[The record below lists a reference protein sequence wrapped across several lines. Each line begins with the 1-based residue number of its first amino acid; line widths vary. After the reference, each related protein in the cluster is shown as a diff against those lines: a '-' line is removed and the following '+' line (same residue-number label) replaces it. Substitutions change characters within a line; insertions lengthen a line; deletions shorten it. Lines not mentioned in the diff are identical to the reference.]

1 MSSFLLQRRCDQASL
16 ALLAIMMLAALWLH
30 LLSALFAGMIAFLL
44 IHTLAGLLSR
54 FVSTRQ
60 GKWIA
65 VTLISTLVIASLS
78 GVTVLGLSLLKSEHG
93 LSALFEQLAHIIEQ
107 AGSQLPA
114 SISQALPSG
123 SEAVRQWLVDWL
135 HTHAADMQ
143 NLGKEAGTF
152 LAHVLV
158 GMIIGSLLA
167 FQETTTDTPQPPL
180 AAALYQR
187 SRHFQQAF
195 RKVVVAQVQIS
206 LLNTTF
212 TALYLLLA
220 LPLAGVHLPF
230 SKTMLLLTF
239 LLGLIPVLGNLLSNA
254 IIITVSTTHSS
265 MTALASLAFLVLIHK
280 GEYFLNARIV
290 GQQIQAKAWEL
301 LLAMLVME
309 SLFGIGGVVAAPVY
323 YAVLKG
329 ELKQRGLI

>member
-1 MSSFLLQRRCDQASL
+1 MSPSPLQQRCDLASFVL
-16 ALLAIMMLAALWLH
+16 AALLMLAALWLH

-44 IHTLAGLLSR
+44 IHSLTNGLSR
-54 FVSTRQ
+54 FVSTRK

-65 VTLISTLVIASLS
+65 VSLISTAVIASISTTIL
-78 GVTVLGLSLLKSEHG
+78 LGLSLLKSPHG
-93 LSALFEQLAHIIEQ
+93 LSALFEQLASILEQ
-107 AGSQLPA
+107 AGSQLPP
-114 SISQALPSG
+114 SLSQALPAG
-123 SEAVRQWLVDWL
+123 SDALRQWLVDWL
-135 HTHAADMQ
+135 HAHASDMQ
-143 NLGKEAGTF
+143 NLGKEAGAF
-152 LAHVLV
+152 IAHVLV
-158 GMIIGSLLA
+158 GMVIGSLLA
-167 FQETTTDTPQPPL
+167 FQNVPDSLPLQPL

-187 SRHFQQAF
+187 VQHFEQAF

-206 LLNTTF
+206 LLNTAF
-212 TALYLLLA
+212 TAIYLLVA

-230 SKTMLLLTF
+230 SKTMLALTF
-239 LLGLIPVLGNLLSNA
+239 LLGLMPVLGNLLSNA

>member
-1 MSSFLLQRRCDQASL
+1 MSPNLLQQRCELASL
-16 ALLAIMMLAALWLH
+16 AVLVLLMLAALWLH

-54 FVSTRQ
+54 FVSTQQ

-65 VTLISTLVIASLS
+65 VSLISTLVIASLS
-78 GVTVLGLSLLKSEHG
+78 GVTLLSLSLLKSEHG

-114 SISQALPSG
+114 SLSQTLPSG
-123 SEAVRQWLVDWL
+123 SDALRQWLVDWL
-135 HTHAADMQ
+135 HAHASDMQ

-167 FQETTTDTPQPPL
+167 FQTVSDTVLLRPL

-187 SRHFQQAF
+187 VLHFQQAF

-212 TALYLLLA
+212 TAVYLLIA
-220 LPLAGVHLPF
+220 LPLAGIHLPF

-239 LLGLIPVLGNLLSNA
+239 MLGLIPVLGNLLSNA
-254 IIITVSTTHSS
+254 VIITVSTTHSS

>member
-1 MSSFLLQRRCDQASL
+1 MSPSLLQQRCDLASL
-16 ALLAIMMLAALWLH
+16 ILACILMLAALWLH

-44 IHTLAGLLSR
+44 IHSLSR
-54 FVSTRQ
+54 FVTTQQ

-65 VTLISTLVIASLS
+65 VSLISTLVIASLS

-123 SEAVRQWLVDWL
+123 SEALRQWLVDWL

-158 GMIIGSLLA
+158 GMVIGSLLA
-167 FQETTTDTPQPPL
+167 FHTVPDKQPLQPL

-187 SRHFQQAF
+187 IQHFQQAF

-212 TALYLLLA
+212 TAVYLLIA
-220 LPLAGVHLPF
+220 LPLAGIHLPF

>member
-1 MSSFLLQRRCDQASL
+1 MSATLLQQRCDLASL
-16 ALLAIMMLAALWLH
+16 ALAFILMLAALCLH

-44 IHTLAGLLSR
+44 IHSLAKLLSR
-54 FVSTRQ
+54 IVSTQQ

-65 VTLISTLVIASLS
+65 VSLISTVVIASLS
-78 GVTVLGLSLLKSEHG
+78 GIILLGLSLLKSEHG

-107 AGSQLPA
+107 AGSQLPS
-114 SISQALPSG
+114 SISQALPTG
-123 SEAVRQWLVDWL
+123 SEALRQWLVDWL
-135 HTHAADMQ
+135 HSHAADMQ
-143 NLGKEAGTF
+143 NLGKEAGAF
-152 LAHVLV
+152 IAHILV
-158 GMIIGSLLA
+158 GMVIGALLA
-167 FQETTTDTPQPPL
+167 FHDTADTPPPQAL
-180 AAALYQR
+180 AEALYQR
-187 SRHFQQAF
+187 CRHFQQAF
-195 RKVVVAQVQIS
+195 SKVVVAQVQIS
-206 LLNTTF
+206 LLNTLF
-212 TALYLLLA
+212 TATYLLLA
-220 LPLAGVHLPF
+220 LPLAGIHLPF
-230 SKTMLLLTF
+230 SKTILLLTF

-265 MTALASLAFLVLIHK
+265 MVALSSLAFLVLIHK

-323 YAVLKG
+323 YAVIKG